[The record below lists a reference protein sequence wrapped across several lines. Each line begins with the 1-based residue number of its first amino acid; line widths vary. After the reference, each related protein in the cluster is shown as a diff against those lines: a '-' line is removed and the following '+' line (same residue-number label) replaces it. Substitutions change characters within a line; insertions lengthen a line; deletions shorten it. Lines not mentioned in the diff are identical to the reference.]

1 MSLLKEQHSEL
12 QEHCNAKIK
21 RARTLYERL
30 DDCIQKLGTYL
41 WLKIKNYL
49 IILKDVNI
57 GSVNEFLASD
67 TSQAANANVSAPTL
81 LYIK

>member
-1 MSLLKEQHSEL
+1 MHRMSLLKEQHSEL

-41 WLKIKNYL
+41 
-49 IILKDVNI
+49 
-57 GSVNEFLASD
+57 
-67 TSQAANANVSAPTL
+67 
-81 LYIK
+81 